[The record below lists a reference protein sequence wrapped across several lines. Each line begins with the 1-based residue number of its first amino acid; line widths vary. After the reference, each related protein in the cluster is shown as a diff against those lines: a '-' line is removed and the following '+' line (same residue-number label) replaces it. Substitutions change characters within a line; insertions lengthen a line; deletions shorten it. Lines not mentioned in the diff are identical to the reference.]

1 MSSPRTTSWVL
12 AVLMLMLFGAST
24 VSAQLPKIRLTD
36 NLNGVTWN
44 EMLPSGRDFLITGKL
59 PEDVGS
65 VEVKIYRGGT
75 MRTAA
80 PIHVAEW
87 TKPRRKETDEFAI
100 HVKYS
105 LTPGVTYDLEFRTFR
120 KPNEEDLDDML
131 ASQKGK
137 ITGYIKAAS
146 QSAKYKGLDQRLKT
160 PKKRV
165 KELNNIYLEAL
176 ANIKGV
182 EPSEFKGYSKEVKD
196 GFSQMNFFARM
207 YQEQLGYGDLF
218 KPLVEQAEY
227 MLNDHTRYLT
237 ELALGESE
245 HFLWRRMMVAN
256 KSTSIERHKA
266 AEMVIAGSLP
276 KATKVKKQKQPKP
289 PKVKK
294 PKEPKVKEPKAP
306 KEPKVKEP
314 KEPKVKEPKAP
325 KEPKVKEPKEP
336 KVKEPKA
343 PKEPKVKE
351 PKEPKVKEPKAPK
364 EPKEPKVHS
373 DHPYWHGISLNPGI
387 GGVMLSKFS
396 DGRANASF
404 GSRSFVGFSFPF
416 AGPSGEKKFL
426 RKTSITFGAFLSDI
440 PDEDD
445 EVYSGSIFRTPVYIA
460 LGHRTFKVLRFHIGT
475 SILKTP
481 PDVAERT
488 TMIVRPMAGF
498 SLDLN
503 WELFERI
510 ARDF

>member
-325 KEPKVKEPKEP
+325 KEPK
-336 KVKEPKA
+336 
-343 PKEPKVKE
+343 
-351 PKEPKVKEPKAPK
+351 
-364 EPKEPKVHS
+364 EPKVHS